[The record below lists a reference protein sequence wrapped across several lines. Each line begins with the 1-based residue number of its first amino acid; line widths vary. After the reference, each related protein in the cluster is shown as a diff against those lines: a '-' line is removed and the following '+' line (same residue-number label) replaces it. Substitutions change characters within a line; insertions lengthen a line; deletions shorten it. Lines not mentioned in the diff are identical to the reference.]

1 MYNFK
6 TGFYSDVRVE
16 ERFTTSIRYR
26 NGALEE
32 SRQSAVKK
40 AFIRVY
46 DGKMWYYASTYRL
59 SAVQE
64 ELEKLYAMATPNER
78 IDESHVVKRL
88 QDNRETVIKFADN
101 CVKDVPI
108 EEKRKLL
115 EGVFPAAQSSEYVRM
130 FVAVYADRY
139 SVYEFCSSNG
149 ADIKYDMQLCGARLS
164 LSLANGDDNFS
175 DSDGGTEDSFEKLAA
190 DFTAE
195 KAKDFV
201 SELENYILH
210 AKPVQ
215 AGVYPVIL
223 SPTAAGVFAHESFGH
238 KSEADFMLG
247 DETMKREWTLG
258 KKVGADIL
266 SIYDSGSE
274 AGSGYVPFD
283 DEGTRAGKTYLIKN
297 GVLTG
302 RLHSAETA
310 ADLDEDVTGNA
321 RAINCEF
328 EPIVRMTSTIIEAG
342 STPKE
347 ELFSR
352 IKHGYFIKSY
362 KHGSG
367 MSTFTIAPARAYEI
381 VDGKIGDPVKIAVIS
396 GNVFETLNL
405 IDGLS
410 DKVEVISSIFG
421 GCGKNEQ
428 FPLNV
433 SFGGPYVSVSEMNV
447 Q

>member
-1 MYNFK
+1 MYKFRD
-6 TGFYSDVRVE
+6 GFYSDVRTE

-32 SRQSAVKK
+32 SKQSSVKK

-46 DGKMWYYASTYRL
+46 DGTMWYYASTYRIG
-59 SAVQE
+59 AVQD
-64 ELEKLYAMATPNER
+64 ELEKLYAMATPNPA
-78 IDESHVVKRL
+78 IADDPAVKRL
-88 QDNRETVIKFADN
+88 QANRETVMKFAKN

-108 EEKRKLL
+108 EKKRKLL
-115 EGVFPAAQSSEYVRM
+115 EAVFPAAQSSEYIKM
-130 FVAVYADRY
+130 FVGLYSDRY
-139 SVYEFCSSNG
+139 SVYEFCSSKG
-149 ADIKYDMQLCGARLS
+149 ADIKYDMQLCGARIALA
-164 LSLANGDDNFS
+164 LANDGDNFS
-175 DSDGGTEDSFEKLAA
+175 DSEGGTADSFDKLAA
-190 DFTAE
+190 EFTSAVVME
-195 KAKDFV
+195 FAA
-201 SELENYILH
+201 ELENYLLH

-215 AGVYPVIL
+215 SGVYPVIL

-238 KSEADFMLG
+238 KSESDFMLG

-266 SIYDSGSE
+266 SIYDSGE
-274 AGSGYVPFD
+274 EEGSGYVPFD
-283 DEGTRAGKTYLIKN
+283 DEGTRAQKTYLIKN
-297 GVLTG
+297 GVLSG
-302 RLHSAETA
+302 RLHSASTA
-310 ADLDEDVTGNA
+310 ADLKEEVTGNA
-321 RAINCEF
+321 RAINCDF

-342 STPKE
+342 DITKE
-347 ELFSR
+347 QLFSR

-381 VDGKIGDPVKIAVIS
+381 VDGRIGDPVKIAVIS

-410 DKVEVISSIFG
+410 DKAEVISSIFG

-433 SFGGPYVSVSEMNV
+433 SFGGPYVSVSKMNV

>member
-1 MYNFK
+1 MFDFK
-6 TGFYSDVRVE
+6 EGFYSDVRIE

-32 SRQSAVKK
+32 SKQSSVKK

-46 DGKMWYYASTYRL
+46 DGKMWYYASTCRTG
-59 SAVQE
+59 AVQE
-64 ELEKLYAMATPNER
+64 ELEKLYAMATPDPAIKDNPTVR
-78 IDESHVVKRL
+78 RL
-88 QDNRETVIKFADN
+88 QGNKAEVIRFKDD

-108 EEKRKLL
+108 EKKRALL
-115 EGVFPAAQSSEYVRM
+115 EGVFPAAQSSQYVKM
-130 FVAVYADRY
+130 FVGLYSDRY
-139 SVYEFCSSNG
+139 SVYEFWSSNG
-149 ADIKYDMQLCGARLS
+149 ADIKYDMQLCGAGIS
-164 LSLANGDDNFS
+164 IALANEKDNFS
-175 DSDGGTEDSFEKLAA
+175 DSFLLTENSFSKLALTEDKV
-190 DFTAE
+190 
-195 KAKDFV
+195 KDFV
-201 SELENYILH
+201 AELENFLLH

-238 KSEADFMLG
+238 KSESDFMLG
-247 DETMKREWTLG
+247 DENMKKEWTLG

-266 SIYDSGSE
+266 SIYDSGDVE
-274 AGSGYVPFD
+274 GSGYVPFD
-283 DEGTRAGKTYLIKN
+283 DEGTATQKTYLIKN

-302 RLHSAETA
+302 RLHSAATA
-310 ADLDEDVTGNA
+310 ADLDEEVTGNA
-321 RAINCEF
+321 RAINCDF

-342 STPKE
+342 DTPKE

-352 IKHGYFIKSY
+352 VKHGYYIKSY

-367 MSTFTIAPARAYEI
+367 MSTFTIAPRRAYEI

-410 DKVEVISSIFG
+410 DKAEVISSIFG

-433 SFGGPYVSVSEMNV
+433 SFGGPYVSVSRMNV

>member
-1 MYNFK
+1 MYKFRD
-6 TGFYSDVRVE
+6 GFYSDVRIE

-32 SRQSAVKK
+32 SKQSSVKK

-46 DGKMWYYASTYRL
+46 DGTMWYYASTYRIG
-59 SAVQE
+59 AVQD
-64 ELEKLYAMATPNER
+64 ELEKLYAMATPNPA
-78 IDESHVVKRL
+78 IADDPAVKRL
-88 QDNRETVIKFADN
+88 QANRETVMKFAKN
-101 CVKDVPI
+101 CVKDVPM
-108 EEKRKLL
+108 EKKRKLL
-115 EGVFPAAQSSEYVRM
+115 EAVFPAAQSSEYIKM
-130 FVAVYADRY
+130 FVGLYSDRY
-139 SVYEFCSSNG
+139 SVYEFCSSKG
-149 ADIKYDMQLCGARLS
+149 ADIKYDMQLCGARIALA
-164 LSLANGDDNFS
+164 LANDGDNFS
-175 DSDGGTEDSFEKLAA
+175 DSEGGTADSFDKLAA
-190 DFTAE
+190 EFTSAVVIE
-195 KAKDFV
+195 FAA
-201 SELENYILH
+201 ELENYLLH

-215 AGVYPVIL
+215 SGVYPVIL

-238 KSEADFMLG
+238 KSESDFMLG

-266 SIYDSGSE
+266 SIYDSGE
-274 AGSGYVPFD
+274 EEGSGYVPFD
-283 DEGTRAGKTYLIKN
+283 DEGTRAQKTYLIKN
-297 GVLTG
+297 GVLSG
-302 RLHSAETA
+302 RLHSASTA
-310 ADLDEDVTGNA
+310 ADLKEEVTGNA
-321 RAINCEF
+321 RAINCDF

-342 STPKE
+342 DMTKE
-347 ELFSR
+347 QLFSR

-381 VDGKIGDPVKIAVIS
+381 VDGRIGDPVKIAVIS

-410 DKVEVISSIFG
+410 DKAEVISSIFG

-433 SFGGPYVSVSEMNV
+433 SFGGPYVSVSKMNV